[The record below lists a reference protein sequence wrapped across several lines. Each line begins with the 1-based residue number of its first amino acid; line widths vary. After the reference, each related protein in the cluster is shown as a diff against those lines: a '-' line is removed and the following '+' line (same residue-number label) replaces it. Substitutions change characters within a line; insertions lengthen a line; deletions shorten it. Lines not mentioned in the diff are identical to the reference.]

1 MRLLTHNL
9 LMCNRKQC
17 SGGFPLRIVAR
28 ETKVTE
34 SEFNAAHIRS
44 MLNRI
49 EYSALLEAAGSVG
62 MATLPPTFS
71 PSDLEDDMFLRAV
84 HEVIMD
90 FHVEEGDL
98 VCPKCERK
106 FPVSMGIPNML
117 LHDDEV

>member
-1 MRLLTHNL
+1 
-9 LMCNRKQC
+9 MCNRKQC